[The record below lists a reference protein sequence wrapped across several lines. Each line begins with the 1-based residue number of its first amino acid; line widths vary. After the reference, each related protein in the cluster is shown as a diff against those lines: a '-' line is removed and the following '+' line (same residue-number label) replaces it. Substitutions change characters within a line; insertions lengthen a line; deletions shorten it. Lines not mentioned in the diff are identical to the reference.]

1 MTSNN
6 SSNKIHNGDSRSF
19 YNGDIHLSQ
28 YKDLNDD
35 LTPSDDL
42 NNSAKELFN
51 QDYEGTLEE
60 DFAPKKTCLIRSNH
74 TFNNDSNQNNDE
86 CYDSAGHTKTFRTA
100 NNNDI
105 DSSTVSLIPEKQNT
119 PSVLKKFQAHPPKSQ
134 PPTNTP
140 INDKRHNTNKQDNP
154 ETLSTPIRQ
163 DLPDL
168 DDNIK
173 D

>member
-86 CYDSAGHTKTFRTA
+86 CYD
-100 NNNDI
+100 
-105 DSSTVSLIPEKQNT
+105 
-119 PSVLKKFQAHPPKSQ
+119 
-134 PPTNTP
+134 
-140 INDKRHNTNKQDNP
+140 
-154 ETLSTPIRQ
+154 
-163 DLPDL
+163 
-168 DDNIK
+168 
-173 D
+173 